1 MHFYSLFAAV
11 YKGYAS
17 VSVRIPIWYP
27 KKVHK
32 ILLRRQSRRQRR
44 RRHKHAHVLC
54 TGCGAFAKGVE
65 GVWEPFTCAA
75 SIPMCMCGP
84 CKKEKKSERQNTKTN
99 AQERETDIRKTLRI
113 GVGERA
119 ELPSLRSERARALV
133 TEPVRAAATGRRTMW
148 MVQWKWDA
156 YGPLNRSETWTVR
169 RSQDLNLRKSFSY
182 ERNIWEISIFSP
194 SATSFSIYPS

>member
-1 MHFYSLFAAV
+1 MRGVCEGGGGGVRALYMRSLDTHVYVWAV
-11 YKGYAS
+11 QKG
-17 VSVRIPIWYP
+17 
-27 KKVHK
+27 
-32 ILLRRQSRRQRR
+32 
-44 RRHKHAHVLC
+44 
-54 TGCGAFAKGVE
+54 E
-65 GVWEPFTCAA
+65 
-75 SIPMCMCGP
+75 
-84 CKKEKKSERQNTKTN
+84 KSERQNTKTN
-99 AQERETDIRKTLRI
+99 AQERETGIRKTLRI

-182 ERNIWEISIFSP
+182 DRNI
-194 SATSFSIYPS
+194 